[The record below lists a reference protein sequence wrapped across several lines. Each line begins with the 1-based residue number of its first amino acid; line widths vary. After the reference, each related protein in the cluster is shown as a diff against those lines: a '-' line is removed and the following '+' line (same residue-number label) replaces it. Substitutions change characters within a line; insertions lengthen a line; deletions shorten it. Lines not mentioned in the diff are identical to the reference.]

1 MWKQNVIILIPNYHA
16 IMFCPNCKQEYD
28 GKFCPECGTKLIEK
42 PIASGAALNLSG
54 DANAI
59 SGGIHMADSH
69 NVHNEDKSVHT
80 ITNTTSTVNNIGD
93 MRINNVVHERQKH
106 REEIHQEAVVKFKQ
120 LCEQVYADGVMTS
133 DEARQLEDLR
143 LTLGLPTEEANQIRE
158 QVRQLRLEKAQTLL
172 NPMQRMILQ
181 QVVTMAKNGKIDLL
195 RSSFPR
201 LEAMAKKYDVDEVQ
215 FYYYLILAGLEPS
228 RCIKLYEERPSDNYW
243 QQFWTFMAYQN
254 MEELEKAQLIMAE
267 MEAWT
272 DRPYGNMAIMATV
285 SSLYTYWQDTT
296 QTDFYEQA
304 RMFLEQGADSFSD
317 LLDHFIQ
324 ALIVLSSDDEEN
336 IQEYEKELSFYFNYI
351 FSGLVHKRKM
361 AHVYALIPRMPKIDP
376 LPR

>member
-1 MWKQNVIILIPNYHA
+1 
-16 IMFCPNCKQEYD
+16 MFCPNCNQEYD

-69 NVHNEDKSVHT
+69 NVHNEDRSVHT
-80 ITNTTSTVNNIGD
+80 ITNTTSTVNNNGD

-324 ALIVLSSDDEEN
+324 ALIVLSGDDEEN

>member
-1 MWKQNVIILIPNYHA
+1 MSDTSDNVYNMY
-16 IMFCPNCKQEYD
+16 CPNCKQEYS

-42 PIASGAALNLSG
+42 LAVSGGINVNLG

-59 SGGIHMADSH
+59 SGGLHIS
-69 NVHNEDKSVHT
+69 
-80 ITNTTSTVNNIGD
+80 
-93 MRINNVVHERQKH
+93 NVVHERQKH
-106 REEIHQEAVVKFKQ
+106 REEIHQESVVKFKQ

-133 DEARQLEDLR
+133 DEARQLENLR
-143 LTLGLPTEEANQIRE
+143 LTLGIPTEEANQIRE
-158 QVRQLRLEKAQTLL
+158 QVRQLRLQQSQTLL
-172 NPMQRMILQ
+172 NPMQRMTLQ
-181 QVVTMAKNGKIDLL
+181 QIVTLAKNGKIDLL
-195 RSSFPR
+195 HSSFPR
-201 LEAMAKKYDVDEVQ
+201 LEAMAQKFDVDEVQ

-228 RCIKLYEERPSDNYW
+228 RCIKLYEERTSDNYW

-272 DRPYGNMAIMATV
+272 DRPYGNMAMMATV

-304 RMFLEQGADSFSD
+304 RMFLEQGADAFSD
-317 LLDHFIQ
+317 LLDRFTQ
-324 ALIVLSSDDEEN
+324 ALIVLSSDDDEN
-336 IQEYEKELSFYFNYI
+336 IHVYEQELSFYFNYI
-351 FSGLVHKRKM
+351 FSGLVHNRKM
-361 AHVYALIPRMPKIDP
+361 AQVYKKTPRMPKIDP

>member
-1 MWKQNVIILIPNYHA
+1 MHCSKCNAH
-16 IMFCPNCKQEYD
+16 YD
-28 GKFCPECGTKLIEK
+28 DPQVKFCSQCGGQVVADSLQNDTS
-42 PIASGAALNLSG
+42 SGVNINLG

-59 SGGIHMADSH
+59 SGGLHIS
-69 NVHNEDKSVHT
+69 
-80 ITNTTSTVNNIGD
+80 
-93 MRINNVVHERQKH
+93 NVVHERQKH
-106 REEIHQEAVVKFKQ
+106 REEIHQESVVKYKL

-133 DEARQLEDLR
+133 DEARQLENLR
-143 LTLGLPTEEANQIRE
+143 LTLGLPSEEANQIRE
-158 QVRQLRLEKAQTLL
+158 QIRQLRLNQSQTLL
-172 NPMQRMILQ
+172 NPMQRMTLQ
-181 QVVTMAKNGKIDLL
+181 QIVTMARNGKIDLL

-201 LEAMAKKYDVDEVQ
+201 LEAMAQKYDVDEVQ

-228 RCIKLYEERPSDNYW
+228 RCIKLYEERTSDNYW

-267 MEAWT
+267 MEAWA
-272 DRPYGNMAIMATV
+272 DRPYGNMAMMATV

-304 RMFLEQGADSFSD
+304 RMFLEQGADGFSD
-317 LLDHFIQ
+317 LLDRFTQ
-324 ALIVLSSDDEEN
+324 ALIVLSGEDDEN
-336 IQEYEKELSFYFNYI
+336 IQEYEKDLSFYFNYI

-361 AHVYALIPRMPKIDP
+361 AHVYAQIPKMPKIDP

>member
-1 MWKQNVIILIPNYHA
+1 
-16 IMFCPNCKQEYD
+16 MFCPNCKQEYD

-42 PIASGAALNLSG
+42 PIASGVALNLSG

-69 NVHNEDKSVHT
+69 NVHNEDRSVHT
-80 ITNTTSTVNNIGD
+80 ITNTTSTVNNSGD
-93 MRINNVVHERQKH
+93 IRINNVVHERQKH

-158 QVRQLRLEKAQTLL
+158 QVRQLRLQKAQTLL

-201 LEAMAKKYDVDEVQ
+201 LEAMAQKYDVDEVQ

-228 RCIKLYEERPSDNYW
+228 KCIKNSMRNGQATTTGSSSGPSWPIRTWRNLKKH
-243 QQFWTFMAYQN
+243 N
-254 MEELEKAQLIMAE
+254 
-267 MEAWT
+267 
-272 DRPYGNMAIMATV
+272 
-285 SSLYTYWQDTT
+285 SLWL
-296 QTDFYEQA
+296 
-304 RMFLEQGADSFSD
+304 RWKPG
-317 LLDHFIQ
+317 
-324 ALIVLSSDDEEN
+324 LIVL
-336 IQEYEKELSFYFNYI
+336 
-351 FSGLVHKRKM
+351 M
-361 AHVYALIPRMPKIDP
+361 ATWR
-376 LPR
+376 

>member
-1 MWKQNVIILIPNYHA
+1 MY
-16 IMFCPNCKQEYD
+16 CPNCNKEYD
-28 GKFCPECGTKLIEK
+28 GNFCPICGTKLIEK
-42 PIASGAALNLSG
+42 PADSGISINLG

-59 SGGIHMADSH
+59 SGGLHMSDSH
-69 NVHNEDKSVHT
+69 DVTNIDNSVHNIS
-80 ITNTTSTVNNIGD
+80 NTTSNVNNIGGD
-93 MRINNVVHERQKH
+93 LRINNIVHERQKH

-133 DEARQLEDLR
+133 DEARQLENLR

-158 QVRQLRLEKAQTLL
+158 QVRQLRLQKSQTQL
-172 NPMQRMILQ
+172 NPMQRMTLQ
-181 QVVTMAKNGKIDLL
+181 QIVTMAKNGKIELL

-201 LEAMAKKYDVDEVQ
+201 LEAMAQKYDVDEVQ

-228 RCIKLYEERPSDNYW
+228 RCIKLYEERTSDNYW

-267 MEAWT
+267 MEAWA
-272 DRPYGNMAIMATV
+272 DRPYGNMAMMATV

-304 RMFLEQGADSFSD
+304 RMFLEQGADGFSD
-317 LLDHFIQ
+317 LLDRFTQ
-324 ALIVLSSDDEEN
+324 ALIVLSGDDDEN
-336 IQEYEKELSFYFNYI
+336 IQEYEKDLSFYFNYI

-361 AHVYALIPRMPKIDP
+361 AHVYTQIPRMPKIDP

>member
-1 MWKQNVIILIPNYHA
+1 M
-16 IMFCPNCKQEYD
+16 
-28 GKFCPECGTKLIEK
+28 
-42 PIASGAALNLSG
+42 
-54 DANAI
+54 
-59 SGGIHMADSH
+59 
-69 NVHNEDKSVHT
+69 
-80 ITNTTSTVNNIGD
+80 
-93 MRINNVVHERQKH
+93 
-106 REEIHQEAVVKFKQ
+106 VKFKQ

-158 QVRQLRLEKAQTLL
+158 QVRQLRLQKAQTLL

-201 LEAMAKKYDVDEVQ
+201 LEAMAQKYDVDEVQ

-228 RCIKLYEERPSDNYW
+228 KCIKLYEKRPSDNYW

-272 DRPYGNMAIMATV
+272 DRPYGNMAMMATV

-324 ALIVLSSDDEEN
+324 ALIVLSGDDEEN

-361 AHVYALIPRMPKIDP
+361 AHVYARIPRMPKIDP

>member
-1 MWKQNVIILIPNYHA
+1 
-16 IMFCPNCKQEYD
+16 MFCPNCNQEYD

-42 PIASGAALNLSG
+42 PIASGVALNLSG

-59 SGGIHMADSH
+59 SGGIHMADSQ
-69 NVHNEDKSVHT
+69 NVHNEDRSFHT
-80 ITNTTSTVNNIGD
+80 ITNTTSTVNNI
-93 MRINNVVHERQKH
+93 NNVFHERHKH

-158 QVRQLRLEKAQTLL
+158 QVRQLRLQKAQTLL

-201 LEAMAKKYDVDEVQ
+201 LEAMAQKYDVDEVQ

-228 RCIKLYEERPSDNYW
+228 RCIKLYEERSSDNYW

-272 DRPYGNMAIMATV
+272 DRPYGNMAMMATV

-324 ALIVLSSDDEEN
+324 ALIILSGDDEEN
-336 IQEYEKELSFYFNYI
+336 IQECEKELSFYFNYI

-361 AHVYALIPRMPKIDP
+361 AHVYARIPRMPKIDP

>member
-1 MWKQNVIILIPNYHA
+1 
-16 IMFCPNCKQEYD
+16 MFCPNCKQEYD

-42 PIASGAALNLSG
+42 PMASGAALNLSG

-59 SGGIHMADSH
+59 SGGIHMTDSH
-69 NVHNEDKSVHT
+69 NVH
-80 ITNTTSTVNNIGD
+80 
-93 MRINNVVHERQKH
+93 VVHERQKH

-158 QVRQLRLEKAQTLL
+158 QVRQLRLQKAQTLL

-201 LEAMAKKYDVDEVQ
+201 LEAMAQKYDVDEVQ

-272 DRPYGNMAIMATV
+272 DRPYGNMAMMATV

-324 ALIVLSSDDEEN
+324 ALIVLSGDDEEN

-361 AHVYALIPRMPKIDP
+361 AHVYARIPRMPKIDP

>member
-1 MWKQNVIILIPNYHA
+1 
-16 IMFCPNCKQEYD
+16 MFCPNCKQEYD
-28 GKFCPECGTKLIEK
+28 GKFCPECGTKLIDK
-42 PIASGAALNLSG
+42 PIASGVALNLSG

-59 SGGIHMADSH
+59 SGGIHMTDSH
-69 NVHNEDKSVHT
+69 NVHNEDRSVHT
-80 ITNTTSTVNNIGD
+80 ITNTTSTVS
-93 MRINNVVHERQKH
+93 INNVVHERQKH

-143 LTLGLPTEEANQIRE
+143 LTLGLPTEEADQIRE
-158 QVRQLRLEKAQTLL
+158 QVRQLRLQKAQTLL

-201 LEAMAKKYDVDEVQ
+201 LEAMAQKYDVDEVQ

-272 DRPYGNMAIMATV
+272 DRPYGNMAMMATV

-324 ALIVLSSDDEEN
+324 ALIVLSGDDEEN

-361 AHVYALIPRMPKIDP
+361 AHVYARIPRMPKIDP

>member
-1 MWKQNVIILIPNYHA
+1 MY
-16 IMFCPNCKQEYD
+16 CPNCKQEYD

-42 PIASGAALNLSG
+42 PATSGVSLNLG

-59 SGGIHMADSH
+59 SGGVHISH
-69 NVHNEDKSVHT
+69 
-80 ITNTTSTVNNIGD
+80 
-93 MRINNVVHERQKH
+93 VVHERQKH
-106 REEIHQEAVVKFKQ
+106 REELHQENVLKFKQ

-133 DEARQLEDLR
+133 EEARQLENLR
-143 LTLGLPTEEANQIRE
+143 LTLGLPSEEASQIRE
-158 QVRQLRLEKAQTLL
+158 QVRQLRLQQSQTQL
-172 NPMQRMILQ
+172 NPMQRMTLQ
-181 QVVTMAKNGKIDLL
+181 QIVTMAKNGKIDLL

-201 LEAMAKKYDVDEVQ
+201 LEAMAQKFDVDEVQ

-228 RCIKLYEERPSDNYW
+228 RCIKLYEERTNDNYW

-272 DRPYGNMAIMATV
+272 DRPYGNMAMMATV

-304 RMFLEQGADSFSD
+304 RMFLEQGADGFSD
-317 LLDHFIQ
+317 LLDRFTQ
-324 ALIVLSSDDEEN
+324 ALIVLSGDDDEN
-336 IQEYEKELSFYFNYI
+336 IQEYEKDLSFYFNYI

-361 AHVYALIPRMPKIDP
+361 AHVYAQIPRIPKIDP

>member
-1 MWKQNVIILIPNYHA
+1 
-16 IMFCPNCKQEYD
+16 MFCPNCKQEYD

-42 PIASGAALNLSG
+42 PIASGVALNLSG

-59 SGGIHMADSH
+59 SGGIHMTDSH
-69 NVHNEDKSVHT
+69 NVHNEDRSVHT
-80 ITNTTSTVNNIGD
+80 ITNTTSTVNNRSEI
-93 MRINNVVHERQKH
+93 RINNVVYERQKH
-106 REEIHQEAVVKFKQ
+106 RKEIHQEAVVKFKQ

-158 QVRQLRLEKAQTLL
+158 QVRQLRLQKAQTLL

-201 LEAMAKKYDVDEVQ
+201 LEAMAQKYDVDEVQ

-228 RCIKLYEERPSDNYW
+228 RCIKLYEERSSDNYW

-254 MEELEKAQLIMAE
+254 MEELEKAQLIMDE

-272 DRPYGNMAIMATV
+272 DRPYGNMAMMATV

-324 ALIVLSSDDEEN
+324 ALIILSGDDEEN
-336 IQEYEKELSFYFNYI
+336 IQECEKELSFYFNYI

-361 AHVYALIPRMPKIDP
+361 AHVYARIPRMPKIDP

>member
-1 MWKQNVIILIPNYHA
+1 
-16 IMFCPNCKQEYD
+16 MFCPNCKQEYD

-42 PIASGAALNLSG
+42 PMASGAALNLSG

-59 SGGIHMADSH
+59 SGGIHMVDSH
-69 NVHNEDKSVHT
+69 NVH
-80 ITNTTSTVNNIGD
+80 
-93 MRINNVVHERQKH
+93 VVHERQKH

-158 QVRQLRLEKAQTLL
+158 QVRQLRLQKAQTLL

-201 LEAMAKKYDVDEVQ
+201 LEAMAQKYDVDEVQ

-272 DRPYGNMAIMATV
+272 DRPYGNMAMMATV

-324 ALIVLSSDDEEN
+324 ALIILSGDDEEN

>member
-1 MWKQNVIILIPNYHA
+1 MY
-16 IMFCPNCKQEYD
+16 CPDCKKEYD

-42 PIASGAALNLSG
+42 PVASGVALNLSG

-59 SGGIHMADSH
+59 SGGIHLTDSH
-69 NVHNEDKSVHT
+69 NVHNEDRSVHN
-80 ITNTTSTVNNIGD
+80 ISNTTSNVNNTTNNTSNVNNISGD
-93 MRINNVVHERQKH
+93 LRINNIVHERQKH

-133 DEARQLEDLR
+133 DEARQLENLR

-158 QVRQLRLEKAQTLL
+158 QVRQLRLQKAQTQL
-172 NPMQRMILQ
+172 NPMQRMTLQ
-181 QVVTMAKNGKIDLL
+181 QIVTMAKNGKIDLL

-201 LEAMAKKYDVDEVQ
+201 LEAMAQKFDVDEVQ

-228 RCIKLYEERPSDNYW
+228 QCIKLYEERTSDNYW

-272 DRPYGNMAIMATV
+272 DRPYGNMAMMATV

-304 RMFLEQGADSFSD
+304 RMFLEQGADGFSD
-317 LLDHFIQ
+317 LLDRFTQ
-324 ALIVLSSDDEEN
+324 ALIVLSGDDDEN
-336 IQEYEKELSFYFNYI
+336 IQEYEKDLSFYFNYI

-361 AHVYALIPRMPKIDP
+361 AHVYTQIPRMPKIDP

>member
-1 MWKQNVIILIPNYHA
+1 MHCSKCNAHYDDPQVR
-16 IMFCPNCKQEYD
+16 FCPSCGGQVVAD
-28 GKFCPECGTKLIEK
+28 TPE
-42 PIASGAALNLSG
+42 ASSSDLGVNINLG

-59 SGGIHMADSH
+59 SGGLHIS
-69 NVHNEDKSVHT
+69 
-80 ITNTTSTVNNIGD
+80 
-93 MRINNVVHERQKH
+93 NVVHERQKH

-133 DEARQLEDLR
+133 DEARQLENLR

-158 QVRQLRLEKAQTLL
+158 QIRQLRLQQSQTQL
-172 NPMQRMILQ
+172 NPMQRMTLQ

-201 LEAMAKKYDVDEVQ
+201 LEAMAQKFDVDEVQ

-228 RCIKLYEERPSDNYW
+228 RCIKLYEERTSDNYW

-272 DRPYGNMAIMATV
+272 DRPYGNLAMIATV

-304 RMFLEQGADSFSD
+304 RMFLEQGADGFSD
-317 LLDHFIQ
+317 LLDRFTQ
-324 ALIVLSSDDEEN
+324 ALIVLSGDDDEN
-336 IQEYEKELSFYFNYI
+336 IQDYEKDLSFYFNYI

-361 AHVYALIPRMPKIDP
+361 AHVYAQIPRMPKIDP

>member
-1 MWKQNVIILIPNYHA
+1 
-16 IMFCPNCKQEYD
+16 MFCPNCKQEYD
-28 GKFCPECGTKLIEK
+28 GKFCPECGTKLIDK
-42 PIASGAALNLSG
+42 PIASGVALNLSG

-59 SGGIHMADSH
+59 SGGIHMTDSH
-69 NVHNEDKSVHT
+69 NVHNEDRSVHT
-80 ITNTTSTVNNIGD
+80 ITNTTSTVS
-93 MRINNVVHERQKH
+93 INNVVHERQKH

-158 QVRQLRLEKAQTLL
+158 QVRQLRLQKAQTLL

-201 LEAMAKKYDVDEVQ
+201 LEAMAQKYDVDEVQ

-272 DRPYGNMAIMATV
+272 DRPYGNMAMMATV

-324 ALIVLSSDDEEN
+324 ALIVLSGDDEEN

-361 AHVYALIPRMPKIDP
+361 AHVYARIPRMPKIDP